1 MLTLIVIRMYK
12 NVLPYFFP
20 LYTLN
25 IRDTKQ
31 TRRKPLQIYLLFGIL
46 MLKFEHIFTRHCV

>member
-31 TRRKPLQIYLLFGIL
+31 TRRKTFTN
-46 MLKFEHIFTRHCV
+46 IFTFWYINVKV